1 MKKLFKR
8 KQLILAALVF
18 MLATAIYINWQFNS
32 NATDDNGLGVAD
44 ENLGDAEFV
53 NADNVKIENE
63 ENTYFSNARKE
74 REETREELLDELE
87 EIQKDVKNS
96 DDAITS
102 AVNKQVEVLG
112 FAETEKNIETL
123 VKAKGFKDC
132 IAIVSDEG
140 INVIVLSENLEKS
153 DVLQIQDVV
162 LSQKSIDLDSIK
174 IINVE

>member
-8 KQLILAALVF
+8 KQLVLAALVL
-18 MLATAIYINWQFNS
+18 MLAAAIYINWQFNS
-32 NATDDNGLGVAD
+32 KVTDDNIGISD
-44 ENLGDAEFV
+44 DNLGEAEFV
-53 NADNVKIENE
+53 NAENVKIEKE
-63 ENTYFSNARKE
+63 ENTYFTNARKE
-74 REETREELLDELE
+74 REETRDELLDELE

-102 AVNKQVEVLG
+102 AVKKQVELLG

-123 VKAKGFKDC
+123 VKAKGFEDC
-132 IAIVSDEG
+132 IAIVSNEG
-140 INVIVLSENLEKS
+140 INVIVLADSLENS

-162 LSQKSIDLDSIK
+162 LSQKSIDLECIK